1 MPVGE
6 AAPASLTRTLGD
18 GGVGGVCSFLG
29 TTCYFAMAETL
40 GEYGHDADVG
50 LVDGFLGYL
59 QRATTMS
66 ITVLFTLLGCVKVL
80 VSETAELALEHS
92 PALPFQFAYHLQ
104 TSKEGALCA

>member
-1 MPVGE
+1 MDAGWE
-6 AAPASLTRTLGD
+6 ATPPTLTLGD
-18 GGVGGVCSFLG
+18 EGGVCNFVG
-29 TTCYFAMAETL
+29 TTCYFTMAETL

-50 LVDGFLGYL
+50 LVDGFPGYL
-59 QRATTMS
+59 QRATTMG

-92 PALPFQFAYHLQ
+92 PDLPFQFAYHLQ